1 MLKTHYLFVSA
12 VLQTYIN
19 ITNLYLCYLR
29 FTFTSIKVTGSKLN
43 HMRIIFLKVC
53 VHCHLVENH
62 YIIITYSSRLLT
74 SEHYSHFLQIS
85 LVCLIFFHMYC
96 ATAIPV
102 LFIPAVTRQPWSN
115 LRSDVLLEVTSWSP
129 FALPIQPY
137 IHLSDCSSIQLN
149 MLFYIYT

>member
-43 HMRIIFLKVC
+43 HVRIIFLKVC

-102 LFIPAVTRQPWSN
+102 FVYSSSDKTALEQPAVRC
-115 LRSDVLLEVTSWSP
+115 LARGYILIP
-129 FALPIQPY
+129 FCSTYTALHSFI
-137 IHLSDCSSIQLN
+137 
-149 MLFYIYT
+149 